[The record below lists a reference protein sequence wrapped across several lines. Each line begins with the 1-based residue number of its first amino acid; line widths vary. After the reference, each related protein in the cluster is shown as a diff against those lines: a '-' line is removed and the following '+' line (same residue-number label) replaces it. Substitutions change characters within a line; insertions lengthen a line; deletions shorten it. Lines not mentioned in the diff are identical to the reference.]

1 MTDLQSRDARYIWH
15 PYTQMKTAPA
25 PLPIVGGKGALL
37 YTEDG
42 RQLIDAV
49 SSWWVNIHG
58 HSHPV
63 IAERIYQQAL
73 MLEHVIFSGFT
84 HPPAVELAERLLPL
98 LPGHMDR
105 IFYSDN
111 GSTAVEIA
119 VKMAIQYFYNQGEK
133 RPGIIAFD
141 HAFHGETFGA
151 MSLGGDLAL
160 FGAFAEH
167 LFRVDRIPA
176 PLPGRE
182 AESLAAMEDL
192 LKKGNHCA
200 FIFEPLIMGAGGMLM
215 YQPEA
220 LEPLLACCREQGVL
234 TIADEVMTGFG
245 RTGKLFACDYLH
257 QGPDLICM
265 AKGLTGGTLPLAI
278 TACTEEVFST
288 FYSDDK
294 KRTFYHGH
302 SFTANPLG
310 CAAALAS
317 LDLTLALAC
326 TERIASISRQH
337 ADFRDRHRSHPALT
351 DIRSQGTIL
360 ALEFHTPEE
369 TSYFNDLR
377 DRLYEFFLERGII
390 LRPLGNVVYVMTPY
404 CITDEQLAA
413 IYLALEEALESFSSL
428 ETNGK

>member
-1 MTDLQSRDARYIWH
+1 MKELQTRDAKVIWH

-25 PLPIVGGKGALL
+25 PLPIVKGAGALL
-37 YTEDG
+37 YTDDG
-42 RQLIDAV
+42 RELIDGI

-58 HSHPV
+58 HSHPA
-63 IAERIYQQAL
+63 IAERIHEQAL
-73 MLEHVIFSGFT
+73 TLEHVIFSGFT

-98 LPGHMDR
+98 LPGAMSR

-119 VKMAIQYFYNQGEK
+119 VKMAIQYFYNKGEK

-141 HAFHGETFGA
+141 QAFHGETFGA

-160 FGAFAEH
+160 FDAFEEH

-176 PLPGRE
+176 PFPGKE
-182 AESLAAMEDL
+182 AESLAALEKL
-192 LKKGNHCA
+192 LAQNKYCA

-220 LEPLLACCREQGVL
+220 LDPLLKCCKEQGVL

-245 RTGKLFACDYLH
+245 RSGKLFACDHLE
-257 QGPDLICM
+257 QSPDLICM
-265 AKGLTGGTLPLAI
+265 AKGLTGGTLPLSI
-278 TACTEEVFST
+278 TACTEEIFNA

-294 KRTFYHGH
+294 KMTFYHGH

-317 LDLTLALAC
+317 LDLTLDPAC

-337 ADFRDRHRSHPALT
+337 AAFRDRFRNHPSLSN
-351 DIRSQGTIL
+351 IRSQGTIL
-360 ALEFHTPEE
+360 ALEFRTPEE

-377 DRLYEFFLERGII
+377 DRLYRFFLDRGII

-404 CITDEQLAA
+404 CITDDQLAT
-413 IYLALEEALESFSSL
+413 IYAALEEALATF
-428 ETNGK
+428 

>member
-1 MTDLQSRDARYIWH
+1 MTDLQARDARCIWH

-37 YTEDG
+37 FTDDG

-58 HSHPV
+58 HSHPA

-73 MLEHVIFSGFT
+73 TLEHVIFSGFT

-98 LPGHMDR
+98 LPGAMSR

-133 RPGIIAFD
+133 RPGIVAFD
-141 HAFHGETFGA
+141 QAFHGETFGS
-151 MSLGGDLAL
+151 MSLSGDLAL
-160 FGAFAEH
+160 FDAFEEH
-167 LFRVDRIPA
+167 LFAVDRIPA
-176 PLPGRE
+176 PFPGRE
-182 AESLAAMEDL
+182 AESLAALDEIL
-192 LKKGNHCA
+192 QKGNTCA

-215 YQPEA
+215 YEAEA
-220 LEPLLACCREQGVL
+220 LDKLLACCKKYGVL

-245 RTGKLFACDYLH
+245 RSGKVFACDHLR
-257 QGPDLICM
+257 QGPDLICL
-265 AKGLTGGTLPLAI
+265 AKGLTGGTLPLSV
-278 TACTEEVFST
+278 TACTEEVFSA

-317 LDLTLALAC
+317 LDLLLDTAC
-326 TERIASISRQH
+326 LESIATISHRH
-337 ADFRDRHRSHPALT
+337 KDFMDRHRDHPALA

-360 ALEFHTPEE
+360 ALEFRTTGQ
-369 TSYFNDLR
+369 TSYFNNLR
-377 DRLYEFFLERGII
+377 DQLYNFFLERDII

-404 CITDEQLAA
+404 CITNEQLTA
-413 IYLALEEALESFSSL
+413 IYSALEEALLFFGPAA
-428 ETNGK
+428 N